1 MNRLTAPVKSL
12 VLFGTVLLWAVS
24 LSTSVQAES
33 SVQTDQYEEGTHYV
47 ELPVPIKTKNAAKV
61 EVTEYFSYG
70 CNHCYAFDPLL
81 KAWES
86 QLSADVEF
94 TRTPAI
100 WNKTYQ
106 LFAQTYYTALALKV
120 GEKIHAPLFDAIHR
134 ERRRLNDPKLIA
146 EFFGEYGVD
155 PEDFARTFSSFG
167 VRASTQQAEAKG
179 RAFRSS
185 GVPALIVNGKYRI
198 EGSMAGGN
206 TEMIRVANFLIE
218 KERKLIA
225 SKS

>member
-1 MNRLTAPVKSL
+1 MINIKAPVKPL
-12 VLFGTVLLWAVS
+12 IFLWAAC
-24 LSTSVQAES
+24 LSMLAHAES
-33 SVQTDQYEEGTHYV
+33 SGETIKYEEGTHYV
-47 ELPVPIKTKNAAKV
+47 ELPVPIKTRNPSKV
-61 EVTEYFSYG
+61 EVTEFFSYG

-81 KAWES
+81 KVWES
-86 QLSADVEF
+86 QLADDVEF
-94 TRTPAI
+94 NRSPAI
-100 WNKTYQ
+100 WNKAYQ
-106 LFAQTYYTALALKV
+106 LLAQTYYTAQALKV
-120 GEKIHAPLFDAIHR
+120 GEKIHAPFFAAIHR

-167 VRASTQQAEAKG
+167 VRASTQQAEARG
-179 RAFRSS
+179 RAYRSS

-218 KERKLIA
+218 KERKLI
-225 SKS
+225 SSES

>member
-1 MNRLTAPVKSL
+1 MNITIAPVRT
-12 VLFGTVLLWAVS
+12 FVLLWAMS
-24 LSTSVQAES
+24 LALLAQAES
-33 SVQTDQYEEGTHYV
+33 SPQIDQYEEGTHYV
-47 ELPVPIKTKNAAKV
+47 ELPVPVKTKNPAKV

-81 KAWES
+81 NAWES
-86 QLSADVEF
+86 ELSDDVEF

-106 LFAQTYYTALALKV
+106 LFAQTYYTAQALKV

-134 ERRRLNDPKLIA
+134 ERRRLNDPKLMA
-146 EFFGEYGVD
+146 EFFAEYGVD
-155 PEDFARTFSSFG
+155 PEGFARTFSSFG
-167 VRASTQQAEAKG
+167 VRASTQQAEARG
-179 RAFRSS
+179 RAYRSS

-198 EGSMAGGN
+198 EGGMAGGN

-225 SKS
+225 PKS

>member
-1 MNRLTAPVKSL
+1 MINMKVPVKSL
-12 VLFGTVLLWAVS
+12 IFLWAAC
-24 LSTSVQAES
+24 LSMLTQAES
-33 SVQTDQYEEGTHYV
+33 SGEMIQYEEGTHYV
-47 ELPVPIKTKNAAKV
+47 ELPVPIKTRNPEKV

-86 QLSADVEF
+86 QLSDDVEF
-94 TRTPAI
+94 NRTPAI
-100 WNKTYQ
+100 WNKAYQ
-106 LFAQTYYTALALKV
+106 LLAQTYYTAQALKV

-134 ERRRLNDPKLIA
+134 ERRRLNDPKLLA

-167 VRASTQQAEAKG
+167 VRASTQQAEPRG
-179 RAFRSS
+179 RASRSS

-198 EGSMAGGN
+198 EGGMAGGN

-218 KERKLIA
+218 KERKLIT
-225 SKS
+225 SES